1 MAADFVNGLYKRKDR
16 VLLEND
22 SFFAYLDDSPVTE
35 GHCIIIPKQPVKSF
49 FELSDKQ
56 SGMLY
61 DTIKDV
67 RDKLSLQY
75 KPGGYNVVVN
85 EGEVAGK
92 VANILVIHI
101 IPRYKNDAIHPVMS
115 GARATLGTYS
125 KPEMPAQPEDRL
137 NVEFTPEQ
145 LRELFFDEAGPN
157 KQFYLGL
164 KTIVRNQHGEI
175 LVLHRDDAKFK
186 GIIDL
191 PGGRCEHR
199 DSDEFKTAQRE
210 LYEETKM
217 HAKKLEFF
225 DSFVLWDVQ
234 FQKESTYPIGLVL
247 MIFLATEPTVSTPQ
261 LKTDEKFTDYS
272 WLPPKEVA
280 GMLMQYP
287 ERIKAKIRE
296 LDNRG

>member
-1 MAADFVNGLYKRKDR
+1 MDADFVNSLRKRKDR

-22 SFFAYLDDSPVTE
+22 SFFAYLDDSPVTA

-49 FELSDKQ
+49 FELSGKQ
-56 SGMLY
+56 SETLY

-67 RDKLSLQY
+67 RDELSIQY
-75 KPGGYNVVVN
+75 KPDGYNVVVN

-92 VANILVIHI
+92 VVNTLVIHV

-115 GARATLGTYS
+115 GARTTLGTYS
-125 KPEMPAQPEDRL
+125 KPEMPANPGEQL
-137 NVEFTPEQ
+137 NAEFTPDQ
-145 LRELFFDEAGPN
+145 LRNLFFDEAGPN

-164 KTIVRNQHGEI
+164 KTLVRNQQGEI
-175 LVLHRDDAKFK
+175 LVLHRDDAKFR

-210 LYEETKM
+210 LYEETKI
-217 HAKKLEFF
+217 HIKGLEFF

-247 MIFLATEPTVSTPQ
+247 MIFLATEPTTSTPQ
-261 LKTDEKFTDYS
+261 LKTDEKFTDYA
-272 WLPPKEVA
+272 WLPPAEVA
-280 GMLMQYP
+280 EMLVQYP
-287 ERIKAKIRE
+287 KRIKEKIRK
-296 LDNRG
+296 LA